1 VQGVALNMTV
11 NGKDYVVPMVL
22 EEPSVVAAVGNVAR
36 MTRPEGF
43 TATSDDP
50 VMVRSTRCLDF
61 APWHLC
67 ARLGAHAL
75 GGGVAHALGACAVS
89 REQIGQIHIREVP
102 DMKGAKATL
111 EANFSKL
118 TDMANEIQ
126 PRLLKRGEQ
135 PAQL

>member
-1 VQGVALNMTV
+1 MTV

-50 VMVRSTRCLDF
+50 VMVRSPRCLDF
-61 APWHLC
+61 APFDTFVPDSVRML
-67 ARLGAHAL
+67 LV
-75 GGGVAHALGACAVS
+75 VAHALGACVGS

-102 DMKGAKATL
+102 DMKGAKDTL
-111 EANFSKL
+111 EANFAKL